1 MKQAEKSSESKK
13 RERRIRALSS
23 YLLEQKVVDER
34 PLSERCAHCHL
45 LLACS
50 TLNYLRGAM
59 IKHVKKC
66 KKARGINP
74 EDERGAE
81 EFEAMQDGDVMEGS
95 EREKMDGIFEGG
107 EGEAIG
113 EEENWVDL
121 DGEEE
126 FVGEDAILMTGHQKE
141 VGDEDSDDASKYG
154 SGDESEKVIF
164 ILLFKFGIL
173 CVVLNHP
180 ENCHTHETK
189 YILYIF
195 MCYSG
200 NK

>member
-1 MKQAEKSSESKK
+1 
-13 RERRIRALSS
+13 
-23 YLLEQKVVDER
+23 
-34 PLSERCAHCHL
+34 
-45 LLACS
+45 
-50 TLNYLRGAM
+50 M
-59 IKHVKKC
+59 IKHLKKC

-74 EDERGAE
+74 EEDERDDE
-81 EFEAMQDGDVMEGS
+81 EFETMKQDGDVMEGR
-95 EREKMDGIFEGG
+95 ERKEMDGIFEGG

-121 DGEEE
+121 DGEDVS
-126 FVGEDAILMTGHQKE
+126 VGEDSILMTGHQKE

-164 ILLFKFGIL
+164 RLLFKFGIL

-180 ENCHTHETK
+180 ENCHSRETK